1 MQHLFESIQ
10 KELDNVNFTGLAA
23 VGSSDNSHLTKVA
36 NQGHDDSSTLADP
49 DEYDNQS
56 GTGKSAPEKG
66 SKKKKTKGTGNAKAG
81 NAESG
86 PEITEST
93 KRKQKKGKAT
103 PAAQVASSKS
113 GAKKDTER
121 VDNPSFLS
129 EESLVRKIMSLIP
142 DLEEQG
148 MFHFHPNLFLIQ
160 ILL

>member
-10 KELDNVNFTGLAA
+10 KELENVNFTGL
-23 VGSSDNSHLTKVA
+23 GSSDNSHLTKA
-36 NQGHDDSSTLADP
+36 DDSSILAEP
-49 DEYDNQS
+49 DEYDYQS
-56 GTGKSAPEKG
+56 GIGKSAPDKG
-66 SKKKKTKGTGNAKAG
+66 SKKKKAKGTGNAKAG

-86 PEITEST
+86 PEIVEST
-93 KRKQKKGKAT
+93 KKKQKKGKAA
-103 PAAQVASSKS
+103 PATQVTGSKP
-113 GAKKDTER
+113 GAKKDAER

-148 MFHFHPNLFLIQ
+148 MFCFHPKFFLIH